1 MERRTVVLSEVW
13 TTGVE
18 DGRLRVRRVGCGDDD
33 DGDNYCATAGAYCL
47 FFPSGCPSPWS
58 SCTCLSRLQTRVLLA
73 VGLLQE
79 RGANGGGGA
88 CSVERTRGGPRPAH
102 PLRGSFVRDFVLQFF
117 RLQIFCLHL
126 CSMRKSWFEAPSSKA
141 VYLLYSAPLHVFGV
155 CGACSRPL
163 VGWVRARSAPL
174 RSV

>member
-13 TTGVE
+13 TTAVE

-79 RGANGGGGA
+79 RALLLV
-88 CSVERTRGGPRPAH
+88 STDH
-102 PLRGSFVRDFVLQFF
+102 
-117 RLQIFCLHL
+117 
-126 CSMRKSWFEAPSSKA
+126 WSS
-141 VYLLYSAPLHVFGV
+141 PH
-155 CGACSRPL
+155 
-163 VGWVRARSAPL
+163 PL
-174 RSV
+174 RSVSFGVACLDGPLIWTDRCSSSPHPLRSASFGVACLDGPLVSTVGSSSPLRSFVACSCVRFLRERRGLLVCTATSDA